1 MIALIQAS
9 IIFGTVILFG
19 AIGELLTEKV
29 GNLNLGVPGIM
40 YLSGIASLVGAF
52 YYERLCENP
61 SPAVAF
67 IVVLLCALVAAA
79 LSGLLFCFMTVT
91 LRCNQNIMGLAFNI
105 FAAGVAN
112 FYGGSLNKLT
122 GGVGQLRVQVASK
135 AIRTKIPFLSDHL
148 GVVSEIFFNYS
159 FLAYLAVILA
169 FAVRWFLMK
178 TTVGLNLRAVGESPS
193 AADAVGIN
201 VTKYKYIGTMIG
213 AMISGLGGVYF
224 VMDYIKGTWDNSGS
238 VDALGW
244 LAVALVIFA
253 SWRPLRCIWGAY
265 LFGMLSWAFFYIPGL
280 TRRSQEL
287 FKMLPYVFTLF
298 VLIFVAMQHKVENE
312 PPHSLGQAYFREDR

>member
-1 MIALIQAS
+1 MVALIQAS

-19 AIGELLTEKV
+19 AVGELITEKA

-40 YLSGIASLVGAF
+40 YLAGISGLCGAF
-52 YYERLCENP
+52 VYERSTETPNGFV
-61 SPAVAF
+61 AVL
-67 IVVLLCALVAAA
+67 IVMLFALAAAA
-79 LSGLLFCFMTVT
+79 LSGLLFAFMTVT

-105 FAAGVAN
+105 FAAGTAN
-112 FYGGSLNKLT
+112 FIGGSLNKLT
-122 GGVGQLRVQVASK
+122 GGVGQLSVKFTSSAL
-135 AIRTKIPFLSDHL
+135 RTKPPFLSTNL
-148 GVVSEIFFNYS
+148 GVFSEIFFNYS
-159 FLAYLAVILA
+159 FVAYLAVILA
-169 FAVRWFLMK
+169 FVVRWFLNK

-201 VTKYKYIGTMIG
+201 VTKYKYLGTMVG

-265 LFGMLSWAFFYIPGL
+265 LFGMLSWLFFYIPGL

-287 FKMLPYVFTLF
+287 FKMLPYIATLF

-312 PPHSLGQAYFREDR
+312 PPHALGLPYFREER